1 MTDLTASRLADRIL
15 ATVRQVA
22 GQGTL
27 PLHAPEFEG
36 HEADYVRDCI
46 ETGWVSTAGAYVG
59 RFDRALEAFTGVD
72 HAIAVVNGTAAL
84 HMSLMLA
91 GVGPGDE
98 VLTPTLTFVATANA
112 VSHCGARPHFIDACP
127 DRLAV
132 DPVALEAHLQAVA
145 RVQDGRCVNRTTGAT
160 LRALTVTHVFGI
172 PADLP
177 ALADVC
183 ARWNLALVEDA
194 AEALGSTQD
203 GVHVGGA
210 GLAAALSFNGN
221 KIVTTGGGGAILTRD
236 PDVAG
241 RARHLTTTARRGG
254 GWTYDHDA
262 VGWNYRLPNLNAALG
277 VAQMERLPDML
288 ARKRVLADRYAA
300 AFADLE
306 GVRILTE
313 PAGCRPNAWLNAL
326 VLARPDRAVR
336 DAILERLNADGVQ
349 VRPLWTLMHRL
360 PMYADAPRAALPV
373 AEALED
379 AVINLPSSAAL
390 GR

>member
-1 MTDLTASRLADRIL
+1 MTDDLPDRIL
-15 ATVRQVA
+15 AAVRAVA
-22 GQGTL
+22 GEGGL

-59 RFDRALEAFTGVD
+59 RFERALEAFTGVD

-98 VLTPTLTFVATANA
+98 VLTPALTFVATANA
-112 VSHCGARPHFIDACP
+112 VSHCGARPHFVDACP

-132 DPVALEAHLQAVA
+132 DPVALEAHLQAVT
-145 RVQDGRCVNRTTGAT
+145 RIQDGLCVNRTTGAT
-160 LRALTVTHVFGI
+160 VRALTVTHVFGI

-203 GVHVGGA
+203 GGHVGGA

-288 ARKRVLADRYAA
+288 ARKRGLADRYAA
-300 AFADLE
+300 AFADLK
-306 GVRILTE
+306 GIRILTE
-313 PAGCRPNAWLNAL
+313 PAGCRTNAWLNAL

>member
-1 MTDLTASRLADRIL
+1 VTDDLPDRIL
-15 ATVRQVA
+15 AAVRAVA
-22 GQGTL
+22 GEGGL

-59 RFDRALEAFTGVD
+59 RFERALEAFTGVD

-98 VLTPTLTFVATANA
+98 VLTPALTFVATANA
-112 VSHCGARPHFIDACP
+112 VSHCGARPHFVDACP

-132 DPVALEAHLQAVA
+132 DAVALEAHLQAVA
-145 RVQDGRCVNRTTGAT
+145 RIQDGRCVNRTTGAT

-194 AEALGSTQD
+194 AEALGSTLD

-210 GLAAALSFNGN
+210 GLAGALSFNGN

-288 ARKRVLADRYAA
+288 VRKRVLADRYAA
-300 AFADLE
+300 AFAGME

-313 PAGCRPNAWLNAL
+313 PAGCRTNAWLNAL

-336 DAILERLNADGVQ
+336 DAILERLNADRVQ

>member
-1 MTDLTASRLADRIL
+1 VTDDLPDRIL
-15 ATVRQVA
+15 AAVRAVA
-22 GQGTL
+22 GEGGL

-59 RFDRALEAFTGVD
+59 RFERALEAFTGVD

-98 VLTPTLTFVATANA
+98 VLTPALTFVATANA
-112 VSHCGARPHFIDACP
+112 VSHCGARPHFVDACP

-132 DPVALEAHLQAVA
+132 DAVALEAHLQAVA
-145 RVQDGRCVNRTTGAT
+145 RIQDGRCVNRTTGAT

-300 AFADLE
+300 AFADLK

-313 PAGCRPNAWLNAL
+313 PAGCRTNAWLNAL

>member
-1 MTDLTASRLADRIL
+1 MTDDLPDRIL
-15 ATVRQVA
+15 AAVRAVA
-22 GQGTL
+22 GEGGL

-59 RFDRALEAFTGVD
+59 RFERALEAFTGVD

-98 VLTPTLTFVATANA
+98 VLTPALTFVATANA
-112 VSHCGARPHFIDACP
+112 VSHCGARPHFVDACP

-132 DPVALEAHLQAVA
+132 DAVALEAHLQAVA
-145 RVQDGRCVNRTTGAT
+145 RIQDGRCVNRTTGAT

-300 AFADLE
+300 AFADLK

-313 PAGCRPNAWLNAL
+313 PAGCRTNAWLNAL

>member
-1 MTDLTASRLADRIL
+1 
-15 ATVRQVA
+15 
-22 GQGTL
+22 
-27 PLHAPEFEG
+27 
-36 HEADYVRDCI
+36 
-46 ETGWVSTAGAYVG
+46 
-59 RFDRALEAFTGVD
+59 
-72 HAIAVVNGTAAL
+72 
-84 HMSLMLA
+84 
-91 GVGPGDE
+91 
-98 VLTPTLTFVATANA
+98 
-112 VSHCGARPHFIDACP
+112 
-127 DRLAV
+127 
-132 DPVALEAHLQAVA
+132 
-145 RVQDGRCVNRTTGAT
+145 
-160 LRALTVTHVFGI
+160 VFGI

-236 PDVAG
+236 PDVAE

-306 GVRILTE
+306 GVRVLTE
-313 PAGCRPNAWLNAL
+313 PPGCRANAWLNAL
-326 VLARPDRAVR
+326 VLARPDRALR
-336 DAILERLNADGVQ
+336 DAILAQLNADGVQ

>member
-1 MTDLTASRLADRIL
+1 MTDDLPDRIL
-15 ATVRQVA
+15 AAVRAVA
-22 GQGTL
+22 GEGGL

-59 RFDRALEAFTGVD
+59 RFERALEAFTGVD
-72 HAIAVVNGTAAL
+72 HAIATVNGTAAL

-98 VLTPTLTFVATANA
+98 VLTPALTFVATANA
-112 VSHCGARPHFIDACP
+112 VSHCGARPHFVDACP

-288 ARKRVLADRYAA
+288 ARKRMLADRYAA

-313 PAGCRPNAWLNAL
+313 PAGCRTNAWLNAL

>member
-1 MTDLTASRLADRIL
+1 VTDDLPDRIL
-15 ATVRQVA
+15 AAVRAVA
-22 GQGTL
+22 GEGGL

-59 RFDRALEAFTGVD
+59 RFERALEAFTGVD

-98 VLTPTLTFVATANA
+98 VLTPALTFVATANA
-112 VSHCGARPHFIDACP
+112 VSHCGARPHFVDACP

-132 DPVALEAHLQAVA
+132 DAVALEAHLQAVA
-145 RVQDGRCVNRTTGAT
+145 RIQDGRCVNSTTGAT

-288 ARKRVLADRYAA
+288 VRKRVLADRYAA

>member
-1 MTDLTASRLADRIL
+1 MTDDLPDRIL
-15 ATVRQVA
+15 AAVRAVA
-22 GQGTL
+22 GEGGL

-46 ETGWVSTAGAYVG
+46 ETGWVSTAGAYVR
-59 RFDRALEAFTGVD
+59 RFEQALEAFTGVD
-72 HAIAVVNGTAAL
+72 HAIATVNGTAAL

-112 VSHCGARPHFIDACP
+112 VSHCGARPHFVDACP

-313 PAGCRPNAWLNAL
+313 PAGCRTNAWLNAL

>member
-1 MTDLTASRLADRIL
+1 MSGDLPDRIL
-15 ATVRQVA
+15 AAVRAVA
-22 GQGTL
+22 GEGGL

-59 RFDRALEAFTGVD
+59 RFERALEAFTGVD

-98 VLTPTLTFVATANA
+98 VLTPALTFVATANA
-112 VSHCGARPHFIDACP
+112 VSHCGARPHFVDACP

-132 DPVALEAHLQAVA
+132 DPVALEAHLQAVT
-145 RVQDGRCVNRTTGAT
+145 RIQDGLCVNRTTGAT
-160 LRALTVTHVFGI
+160 VRALTVTHVFGI

-203 GVHVGGA
+203 GGHVGGA

-288 ARKRVLADRYAA
+288 ARKRGLADRYAA
-300 AFADLE
+300 AFADLK
-306 GVRILTE
+306 GIRILTE
-313 PAGCRPNAWLNAL
+313 PAGCRTNAWLNAL

>member
-1 MTDLTASRLADRIL
+1 VTDDLPDRIL
-15 ATVRQVA
+15 AAVRAVA
-22 GQGTL
+22 GEGGL
-27 PLHAPEFEG
+27 PLHAPEFAG

-59 RFDRALEAFTGVD
+59 RFERALEAFTGVD

-98 VLTPTLTFVATANA
+98 VLTPALTFVATANA
-112 VSHCGARPHFIDACP
+112 VSHCGARPHLVDACP
-127 DRLAV
+127 DLLAV

-145 RVQDGRCVNRTTGAT
+145 RIQDGRCVNRTTGAT

-236 PDVAG
+236 PDVAE

-300 AFADLE
+300 AFADLK

-313 PAGCRPNAWLNAL
+313 PAGCRTNAWLNAL